1 MRLGSKR
8 LDELKIL
15 IKKQTG
21 QILTDEEA
29 QKVGLSI
36 MRFVYL
42 KKILNQEIRNLKEKS
57 DDKSR

>member
-42 KKILNQEIRNLKEKS
+42 KKILNQEIRNIKEKS